1 MRKLF
6 FFLFILC
13 TVIATAKGIDDPLP
27 LPDSLAGR
35 LREFRETNLA
45 RAEALDAAIMFYYEK
60 DRILDAQ
67 GYINELTL
75 IADELKDNYFIAL
88 SDYFQGF
95 SELRKFNHLACIN
108 KLNDALTRVE
118 MLRLTD
124 PVRLLTGRIYLTKGS
139 CFYSMNMFPES
150 FETIKKG
157 LEVVGNSEKKL
168 RGRLLN
174 NLGTIYADIEN
185 SRGALESFQHAL
197 QTDKMDEYYY
207 NIATVYCDM
216 SVYDSVLFYLDSAL
230 LYSASLKDSIRAK
243 QLKGVVFRKIGDMAL
258 SDSYFED
265 CLNDL
270 RRCDDP
276 TMIIT
281 VSMNGAMTAMQN
293 DDQQKAM
300 ALINDAVE
308 AAEMLGEDNKL
319 KECLRLKAW
328 VMGGVG
334 DYENALS
341 CMFQYD
347 SMRESLLSRQNR
359 DRMNE
364 MIRQQET
371 MRLEQEF
378 EVERKVNRQRLLFS
392 GIIALLTLVFTLLV
406 VFLLVRD
413 KRQKELLLKQ
423 ELDLRNREVTSKV
436 MSQMQTNEVLSE
448 VIEKLT
454 HLANNPRGTDNPLPT
469 AIRELKSRVDDGA
482 KTDFDYYF
490 VQVHPDFYDHLR
502 NDFPNLSNN
511 ELRLC
516 ALIRANLNIKEI
528 ANLNNVSIDSVKS
541 SRKRLRKSLGILD
554 SKVDLVDFLSKY

>member
-6 FFLFILC
+6 PLFLLLC
-13 TVIATAKGIDDPLP
+13 SISVIAQDVDDPFP

-75 IADELKDNYFIAL
+75 VAKELKDNYYIAL
-88 SDYFQGF
+88 SDYYLGF
-95 SELRKFNHLACIN
+95 CELRRFNYLACIN
-108 KLNDALTRVE
+108 KLNEALGRVE
-118 MLRLTD
+118 LLRLTK
-124 PVRLLTGRIYLTKGS
+124 PVRLLSGKIYLTKGS
-139 CFYSMNMFPES
+139 CLYAMNMFPES

-157 LEVVGNSEKKL
+157 LEVVGDSEMKL

-174 NLGTIYADIEN
+174 DLGTIYADIEN
-185 SRGALESFQHAL
+185 SRGALEAFQQAL
-197 QTDKMDEYYY
+197 ETDQIGEYYY

-216 SVYDSVLFYLDSAL
+216 TCFDSALMYVDSAL
-230 LYSASLKDSIRAK
+230 LHSVSLKDSIRAK
-243 QLKGVVFRKIGDMAL
+243 QLRGVVYRQLGDLA
-258 SDSYFED
+258 SSNRCFEE
-265 CLNDL
+265 CLVDL
-270 RRCDDP
+270 WRCDDP
-276 TMIIT
+276 TMIVT
-281 VSMNGAMTAMQN
+281 VSMNSALTALQN
-293 DDQQKAM
+293 GDRQKAM
-300 ALINDAVE
+300 DLVNDAVE
-308 AAEMLGEDNKL
+308 SARMLGEDHKT
-319 KECLRLKAW
+319 KDCLRLKAW
-328 VMGGVG
+328 IMGEVG

-341 CMFQYD
+341 CMFQFD
-347 SMRESLLSRQNR
+347 SMRESMLSRQNR

-378 EVERKVNRQRLLFS
+378 EVERKVHRQRLRYIS
-392 GIIALLTLVFTLLV
+392 IIALLTLMLTLSV
-406 VFLLVRD
+406 VFFLIRD

-423 ELDLRNREVTSKV
+423 ELDLRNREVTSKA
-436 MSQMQTNEVLSE
+436 MSQMQTNEVLNE

-454 HLANNPRGTDNPLPT
+454 HLANNPKGTVDPLPM
-469 AIRELKSRVDDGA
+469 AIRELKGRVDNGA

-490 VQVHPDFYDHLR
+490 VQVHPDFYAHLKA
-502 NDFPNLSNN
+502 DFPNLSQN

-541 SRKRLRKSLGILD
+541 SRKRLRKSLGIVD
-554 SKVDLVDFLSKY
+554 PNVDLAEFLSKY